1 MKKAILFL
9 YCIIF
14 ISCNFFAA
22 TNLFSKRPVQTE
34 PSPLSVLSSK
44 SDRESW
50 CENEDY
56 AFINGYGNLHYWL
69 YDSYKY
75 HNGNTSELLKKIVFK
90 WFQNVLGY
98 LVVEKY
104 DVYSPNNRLAPSV
117 KKLMKE
123 HNFDVSITFIL
134 PQRED
139 DFASVIMNCYDR
151 KSGNYTTYVYSGTK
165 AER

>member
-14 ISCNFFAA
+14 ISCNLFAA

-56 AFINGYGNLHYWL
+56 AFINGYGKLHYWL

-75 HNGNTSELLKKIVFK
+75 HNGDISELLEKIVPD
-90 WFQNVLGY
+90 WFQNALGY
-98 LVVEKY
+98 SIDRNYK
-104 DVYSPNNRLAPSV
+104 VYSQNNKLAPSV
-117 KKLMKE
+117 KKLM
-123 HNFDVSITFIL
+123 NDYNSNVSVTFYYTSKNG
-134 PQRED
+134 
-139 DFASVIMNCYDR
+139 DFASVSINSYDR
-151 KSGNYTTYVYSGTK
+151 KSGSYTTYAYSGKKTRK
-165 AER
+165 